1 MYLLFGGTPKVLPDG
16 TRIRGDINI
25 LLVGDPGTGKCVS
38 GDSLIVLHDGTIC
51 EIRKVVDSTLT
62 QETKHIISDGYYVET
77 NHKLLSLDVNGS
89 ITEKV
94 SSIFWKRRCPE
105 YIYEVKTR
113 TGKKIKVTPTHP
125 FFTIKDGSIV
135 PIQASEL
142 RTGDFIATPR
152 RLRVFGRPQ
161 RLHIHIKRGGTNA
174 ARIKIPETTSPELC
188 RILGYLLGEGC
199 CYKAST
205 YHVIFTNRN
214 TELRRDFSYCFEKVF
229 GLTPRSPPSHRGKDL
244 WISSVEVGRF
254 LEKLIPSIFQ
264 GAARKE
270 IPEVITRCSDL
281 EIAHLIRAYFDSD
294 ATVSTKEREIVIT
307 SASEKLLRQVQ
318 LLLLRFGVLSQLKEK
333 KVKGR
338 TYFRLRIS
346 GEDILNYAKY
356 IGFLHPE
363 KRRRL
368 LSLVSATK
376 TFNTNLDVVPGV
388 YSLIKRIR
396 LKLRLNRSS
405 YTTPSSLKHYE
416 NGDRNPSRKCL
427 SNIVDYFTNRLNELI
442 KIRDEIEKAK
452 NWRQL
457 RIIRRKLRLS
467 QKELASIIGVDQ
479 TLISQYELGKIR
491 SLNEEL
497 LLRAKKIMRKLCD
510 AIILDPE
517 IIMGIAR
524 LKMLSDSHIF
534 WDMVSEVKKVKS
546 KDEWV
551 YDMQVDET
559 HNFIANGF
567 FVHNSQLLQYVQRIS
582 PRGLYTHGRGTTAA
596 GLTAAVVRE
605 KGGGMVLEAGAL
617 VLADQGVCAIDEID
631 KMRPEDRVAMHQAM
645 EQQSYHPSVEILLA
659 DGHKARIGDLVDC
672 LIEAE
677 QARVVKGVECEILP
691 LEKPLEILTLD
702 LENLELKKGLVTRV
716 SRHRAPDGF
725 VKLKFSNG
733 RELLVTP
740 EHPIFVFSKNRVE
753 TVYAS
758 EVKPGDW
765 AVGVSELP
773 INHKDAPKLTLVE
786 RVHPLEKTPSLPR
799 SLTPKLARI
808 LGYLVSEGY
817 SRVGSSHEVGF
828 VNASEV
834 LLDDFKGLM
843 SSIFDLKPSF
853 FIQEGKAPTLSYVSS
868 MLYRWLKA
876 NFPEILKRACEK
888 RAPPSIL
895 RSPREI
901 TREFLR
907 AAFLGDG
914 GVESEAV
921 CFNTTSR
928 GLAED
933 YQDLLLKLG
942 ISSRLI
948 IETYRTKKGEER
960 TRYKVY
966 VTGDSLARFYKE
978 VVDPLDPRRN
988 RIEVLVRRSMKTL
1001 RQHDVLPTDVAKTI
1015 VDLMGVLGIPYD
1027 GYFNEHFEKGYG
1039 VTKRVVERY
1048 LSKLSRRLRE
1058 IEEKLE
1064 TEKPSGLRRL
1074 REILGWSQR
1083 RLAET
1088 MKVKRSTID
1097 YAERGGYDAEKR
1109 KALLAKAL
1117 EAVRKELD
1125 EAEVRITRLRRLMRL
1140 RFLRVK
1146 DVERIPNE
1154 GPYRTEWVYDITVEP
1169 TQNFISHGLVLH
1181 NSISVAKGGIVATLN
1196 ARAAILAAANP
1207 ALGRYDPNRT
1217 VAENINLPV
1226 TLLSRFD
1233 LVFVLKDRPDKERD
1247 AKLTEHILRLH
1258 GGFEE
1263 EVKPVIEPELLRKYI
1278 SYSKRIKPR
1287 MTEEAMEIIKDFYLK
1302 MRSAGELADSP
1313 IAITARQLESV
1324 IRLAEARA
1332 RVALREEV
1340 TAEDAKAAVRLMRA
1354 SLEQV
1359 GIDMATGKIDI
1370 DIIMTGK
1377 PKSLRDKLQAVI
1389 GVIVDLSRQMGMA
1402 EEEAV
1407 YEVLE
1412 RDYGISRS
1420 EAVSLVEQLRR
1431 DGTIYSPRHGF
1442 LKKT

>member
-1 MYLLFGGTPKVLPDG
+1 MEVGVEERLHEIFSTEKYRLRLSQLAVTGGRSIQVDFEDIIRFDPELAKMLVEKPDVYLRALERAALDQLRIEAPEYAEEIGGVRVRLQRLPENLKVSLRRLGAKHINRLVRVEGIIVRSSPVKPLVVKAAFRCKSCEHVQYVMQTGMLMRAPSLCEACKKRGPFEFVESESEFIDYQELRVQEKPEDLPPGQLPRWLNIRVYDELVDVARPGDTVAITGIVRAVQESIPRTGKLRTFTITLEVNNLEVYGKGPETVEITPEEERLIIELSKEKDIHEKIKRSIAPSIYGYDDIKEAIMYLLFGGTPKVLPDG

-161 RLHIHIKRGGTNA
+161 RLHIRIKRGGTNA

-333 KVKGR
+333 KVKGK

-510 AIILDPE
+510 TIILDPE

-645 EQQSYHPSVEILLA
+645 EQQS
-659 DGHKARIGDLVDC
+659 
-672 LIEAE
+672 
-677 QARVVKGVECEILP
+677 
-691 LEKPLEILTLD
+691 
-702 LENLELKKGLVTRV
+702 
-716 SRHRAPDGF
+716 
-725 VKLKFSNG
+725 
-733 RELLVTP
+733 
-740 EHPIFVFSKNRVE
+740 
-753 TVYAS
+753 
-758 EVKPGDW
+758 
-765 AVGVSELP
+765 
-773 INHKDAPKLTLVE
+773 
-786 RVHPLEKTPSLPR
+786 
-799 SLTPKLARI
+799 
-808 LGYLVSEGY
+808 
-817 SRVGSSHEVGF
+817 
-828 VNASEV
+828 
-834 LLDDFKGLM
+834 
-843 SSIFDLKPSF
+843 
-853 FIQEGKAPTLSYVSS
+853 
-868 MLYRWLKA
+868 
-876 NFPEILKRACEK
+876 
-888 RAPPSIL
+888 
-895 RSPREI
+895 
-901 TREFLR
+901 
-907 AAFLGDG
+907 
-914 GVESEAV
+914 
-921 CFNTTSR
+921 
-928 GLAED
+928 
-933 YQDLLLKLG
+933 
-942 ISSRLI
+942 
-948 IETYRTKKGEER
+948 
-960 TRYKVY
+960 
-966 VTGDSLARFYKE
+966 
-978 VVDPLDPRRN
+978 
-988 RIEVLVRRSMKTL
+988 
-1001 RQHDVLPTDVAKTI
+1001 
-1015 VDLMGVLGIPYD
+1015 
-1027 GYFNEHFEKGYG
+1027 
-1039 VTKRVVERY
+1039 
-1048 LSKLSRRLRE
+1048 
-1058 IEEKLE
+1058 
-1064 TEKPSGLRRL
+1064 
-1074 REILGWSQR
+1074 
-1083 RLAET
+1083 
-1088 MKVKRSTID
+1088 
-1097 YAERGGYDAEKR
+1097 
-1109 KALLAKAL
+1109 
-1117 EAVRKELD
+1117 
-1125 EAEVRITRLRRLMRL
+1125 
-1140 RFLRVK
+1140 
-1146 DVERIPNE
+1146 
-1154 GPYRTEWVYDITVEP
+1154 
-1169 TQNFISHGLVLH
+1169 
-1181 NSISVAKGGIVATLN
+1181 ISVAKGGIVATLN

-1233 LVFVLKDRPDKERD
+1233 LIFVLKDRPDKERD
-1247 AKLTEHILRLH
+1247 ARLTEHILRLH

-1287 MTEEAMEIIKDFYLK
+1287 MTEEAMEIIKDFY
-1302 MRSAGELADSP
+1302 
-1313 IAITARQLESV
+1313 
-1324 IRLAEARA
+1324 
-1332 RVALREEV
+1332 
-1340 TAEDAKAAVRLMRA
+1340 
-1354 SLEQV
+1354 
-1359 GIDMATGKIDI
+1359 
-1370 DIIMTGK
+1370 
-1377 PKSLRDKLQAVI
+1377 
-1389 GVIVDLSRQMGMA
+1389 
-1402 EEEAV
+1402 
-1407 YEVLE
+1407 
-1412 RDYGISRS
+1412 
-1420 EAVSLVEQLRR
+1420 
-1431 DGTIYSPRHGF
+1431 
-1442 LKKT
+1442 

>member
-1 MYLLFGGTPKVLPDG
+1 MEVSVEERLHEIFSTEKYRLRLSQLAVTGGRSIQVDFEDLIRFDPEFAKMLVEKPDVYLRALERAALDQLRIEAPEYAEEIGGVRVRLQRLPENLKVSLRRLGAKHINRLVRVEGIIVRSSPVKPLVVKAAFRCKSCEHVQYVMQTGMLMRAPSLCEACKKRGPFEFVESESEFIDYQELRVQEKPEDLPPGQLPRWLNIRVYDELVDVARPGDTVAITGIVRAVQESIPRTGKLRTFTITLEVNNLEVYGKGPETVEITPEEERLIIELSKEKDIHEKIKRSIAPSIYGYDDIKEAIMYLLFGGTPKVLPDG

-25 LLVGDPGTGKCVS
+25 LLVGDPGTGK
-38 GDSLIVLHDGTIC
+38 
-51 EIRKVVDSTLT
+51 
-62 QETKHIISDGYYVET
+62 
-77 NHKLLSLDVNGS
+77 
-89 ITEKV
+89 
-94 SSIFWKRRCPE
+94 
-105 YIYEVKTR
+105 
-113 TGKKIKVTPTHP
+113 
-125 FFTIKDGSIV
+125 
-135 PIQASEL
+135 
-142 RTGDFIATPR
+142 
-152 RLRVFGRPQ
+152 
-161 RLHIHIKRGGTNA
+161 
-174 ARIKIPETTSPELC
+174 
-188 RILGYLLGEGC
+188 
-199 CYKAST
+199 
-205 YHVIFTNRN
+205 
-214 TELRRDFSYCFEKVF
+214 
-229 GLTPRSPPSHRGKDL
+229 
-244 WISSVEVGRF
+244 
-254 LEKLIPSIFQ
+254 
-264 GAARKE
+264 
-270 IPEVITRCSDL
+270 
-281 EIAHLIRAYFDSD
+281 
-294 ATVSTKEREIVIT
+294 
-307 SASEKLLRQVQ
+307 
-318 LLLLRFGVLSQLKEK
+318 
-333 KVKGR
+333 
-338 TYFRLRIS
+338 
-346 GEDILNYAKY
+346 
-356 IGFLHPE
+356 
-363 KRRRL
+363 
-368 LSLVSATK
+368 
-376 TFNTNLDVVPGV
+376 
-388 YSLIKRIR
+388 
-396 LKLRLNRSS
+396 
-405 YTTPSSLKHYE
+405 
-416 NGDRNPSRKCL
+416 
-427 SNIVDYFTNRLNELI
+427 
-442 KIRDEIEKAK
+442 
-452 NWRQL
+452 
-457 RIIRRKLRLS
+457 
-467 QKELASIIGVDQ
+467 
-479 TLISQYELGKIR
+479 
-491 SLNEEL
+491 
-497 LLRAKKIMRKLCD
+497 
-510 AIILDPE
+510 
-517 IIMGIAR
+517 
-524 LKMLSDSHIF
+524 
-534 WDMVSEVKKVKS
+534 
-546 KDEWV
+546 
-551 YDMQVDET
+551 
-559 HNFIANGF
+559 
-567 FVHNSQLLQYVQRIS
+567 SQLLQYVQRIS

-702 LENLELKKGLVTRV
+702 FENLELKKGLVTRV

-828 VNASEV
+828 VNASEA
-834 LLDDFKGLM
+834 LLDDFKDLM

-853 FIQEGKAPTLSYVSS
+853 SIQEGKAPTLSYVSS

-948 IETYRTKKGEER
+948 VETYRTKKGEER

-988 RIEVLVRRSMKTL
+988 RIEVLVRRSMKNL

-1048 LSKLSRRLRE
+1048 LSKLSLRLRE

-1074 REILGWSQR
+1074 REIMCWSQR
-1083 RLAET
+1083 RLAEV

-1125 EAEVRITRLRRLMRL
+1125 EAEVRITRLRKLMRL

-1154 GPYRTEWVYDITVEP
+1154 GPYRTKWVYDITVEP

-1233 LVFVLKDRPDKERD
+1233 LVFVLKDRPDKEHD
-1247 AKLTEHILRLH
+1247 ARLTEHILRLH

-1340 TAEDAKAAVRLMRA
+1340 T
-1354 SLEQV
+1354 
-1359 GIDMATGKIDI
+1359 
-1370 DIIMTGK
+1370 
-1377 PKSLRDKLQAVI
+1377 
-1389 GVIVDLSRQMGMA
+1389 
-1402 EEEAV
+1402 
-1407 YEVLE
+1407 
-1412 RDYGISRS
+1412 
-1420 EAVSLVEQLRR
+1420 
-1431 DGTIYSPRHGF
+1431 
-1442 LKKT
+1442 